1 MSLPN
6 KFLWN
11 KMCSVFLEWQRRF
24 PGKLEELEEL
34 SKFVITIE
42 KQQLKI
48 CMKRM
53 VGFHTICMKESI
65 LKDSRI
71 S

>member
-1 MSLPN
+1 
-6 KFLWN
+6 
-11 KMCSVFLEWQRRF
+11 MCSIFLEWQRRF

-48 CMKRM
+48 CMKMKRM
-53 VGFHTICMKESI
+53 VGFHTIYMKESI